1 MLLTRE
7 RVQDGRTEKLM
18 VTKNDVGWHVREE
31 HDSHV
36 VKSADYTD
44 WHRVERAMYVF
55 DLRTQLATD

>member
-7 RVQDGRTEKLM
+7 RVQDGQTQKLM
-18 VTKNDVGWHVREE
+18 VTKNEVGWHVREE
-31 HDSHV
+31 HDSQV

-55 DLRTQLATD
+55 DVKTLHTAD